1 LCVTEDPPTQVL
13 PEAVVPKF
21 TVRSTLPTA
30 PPDGLAIIKPGEF
43 KLGDLPRPLLKL
55 TTGSLAPVGH
65 EPGGTVNAPCGLLI
79 MMFAPASVVQLSSA
93 LVTNTVPFQY
103 CVSSGTGSRTSCE
116 PFAFRMASRP
126 KRILLLPTRTRS
138 LLSAGTLVSR
148 LRSAARS
155 VTPSV
160 SAGRTPSR
168 NDSNGPSGATRLT
181 ARVPSGTSSGTWVAG
196 SGSFTVDL
204 AVSRVALEV
213 PDGTL
218 AVSAVAAN
226 GGVASARS
234 TAPKPKFAYTVPSSL
249 AKPLAVV

>member
-1 LCVTEDPPTQVL
+1 M
-13 PEAVVPKF
+13 
-21 TVRSTLPTA
+21 
-30 PPDGLAIIKPGEF
+30 
-43 KLGDLPRPLLKL
+43 
-55 TTGSLAPVGH
+55 
-65 EPGGTVNAPCGLLI
+65 NA
-79 MMFAPASVVQLSSA
+79 
-93 LVTNTVPFQY
+93 VPFQY
-103 CVSSGTGSRTSCE
+103 CVSSGTGSRRSCE
-116 PFAFRMASRP
+116 PLAFLSASRP

-181 ARVPSGTSSGTWVAG
+181 ARSTVKLPLPATQVP
-196 SGSFTVDL
+196 
-204 AVSRVALEV
+204 LEV

-226 GGVASARS
+226 GGGASARS
-234 TAPKPKFAYTVPSSL
+234 PAPQTEIPYTLPLSFAK
-249 AKPLAVV
+249 ALAVLSFFVLADVPNPL

>member
-1 LCVTEDPPTQVL
+1 MRGAGERHAGERARQQHG
-13 PEAVVPKF
+13 
-21 TVRSTLPTA
+21 A
-30 PPDGLAIIKPGEF
+30 PSGSML
-43 KLGDLPRPLLKL
+43 RPLANAL
-55 TTGSLAPVGH
+55 TAVFAVSHAARLLVK
-65 EPGGTVNAPCGLLI
+65 LLI
-79 MMFAPASVVQLSSA
+79 ATLLVASVVQLSAS
-93 LVTNTVPFQY
+93 LVMNAVPFQY

-116 PFAFRMASRP
+116 PLAFLSASRP

-168 NDSNGPSGATRLT
+168 NDSNGPSGEARLT
-181 ARVPSGTSSGTWVAG
+181 ARSTVKLPIPPTQVP
-196 SGSFTVDL
+196 
-204 AVSRVALEV
+204 LEV

-234 TAPKPKFAYTVPSSL
+234 TAPKPKFAYTVPSRL
-249 AKPLAVV
+249 ANVLAVV

>member
-1 LCVTEDPPTQVL
+1 MCVTDDPPTQVL

-155 VTPSV
+155 VTPSG
-160 SAGRTPSR
+160 STGRTPSR
-168 NDSNGPSGATRLT
+168 NDSNGPSGEAARLT
-181 ARVPSGTSSGTWVAG
+181 ARSTVKLPLPPTQVP
-196 SGSFTVDL
+196 
-204 AVSRVALEV
+204 LEV

-218 AVSAVAAN
+218 AVSAVAPN